1 MTYATEQQRITYN
14 GWSNRETWLA
24 NLWLTN
30 EEGSY
35 TTLMKAVEN
44 FKESWKGAEWLKNR
58 LEDQLDCEIEVPC
71 LWQDLLQDAF
81 SHIDWI
87 EIIENNQEIAS

>member
-1 MTYATEQQRITYN
+1 MTYATKQQTYN

-35 TTLMKAVEN
+35 TVLMQAVEN
-44 FKESWKGAEWLKNR
+44 FKEAWKGAEWLKMR
-58 LEDQLDCEIEVPC
+58 LQDQLDCEIDQAS
-71 LWQDLLQDAF
+71 LWQDLLQQAF
-81 SHIDWI
+81 DQVDWI
-87 EIIENNQEIAS
+87 EIIENNKEIAS